1 MKRAIKKHA
10 GEFVTILALVVLAAA
25 VAVYITAHERLAL
38 PAWVPGVHK
47 QFKLDV
53 EFSTAQAVTPGQGQ
67 TVDISGVQVGRVT
80 GVSLRNGRAVV
91 STEIKSK
98 FGHVYPN
105 AHVLL
110 RPKTGLKDMVLELD
124 PGSPSSGHELA
135 SGSIIPVSNTLPDVN
150 LDEVLASLDA
160 DTRSYL
166 QLLVAAGGEGLGG
179 ANGKRLA
186 SVLRRFD
193 PTARDLAKATSLVAD
208 RRQNLRRVIH
218 NFQLLATALGKND
231 KQLSQFVVN
240 SNGVFKRFAAQN
252 QSLGETVSLLPD
264 ALTAANEALLK
275 TDRLA
280 KTLGPTLERLR
291 PAARA
296 LGPSL
301 KETQPFLKG
310 TTPIIRDQLRPFARK
325 AQPAVD
331 ALAPAAHD
339 LAAATPKL
347 TTVGSVLNY
356 LLDELA
362 YKPPGGNGIANQG
375 YLFYLPWANHNTN
388 EIFSGQDALGPLRR
402 GIVLVSCN
410 GLGLLGPLS
419 DLSAPTHNPTLATII
434 QLLNPPTPQE
444 AGCPGAPK

>member
-1 MKRAIKKHA
+1 MKRAIGKHA
-10 GEFVTILALVVLAAA
+10 GEFATILALVALAAA
-25 VAVYITAHERLAL
+25 VAIYITAHERLTL
-38 PAWVPGVHK
+38 PSWVPGVQK

-67 TVDISGVQVGRVT
+67 TVDISGVQVGRVA
-80 GVSLRNGRAVV
+80 GVSLHNGRAVV
-91 STEIKSK
+91 STDIEPRYARI
-98 FGHVYPN
+98 YPN
-105 AHVLL
+105 ATVLL

-124 PGSPSSGHELA
+124 PGTRSSGQALK
-135 SGSIIPVSNTLPDVN
+135 SGATIPVSNTLPDVN
-150 LDEVLASLDA
+150 LDEVLAGLDA
-160 DTRSYL
+160 DSRDYL
-166 QLLVAAGGEGLGG
+166 QLLVSAGGQGLGG

-186 SVLRRFD
+186 SVFRRFD
-193 PTARDLAKATSLVAD
+193 PTARDLAKAASLVAQ
-208 RRQNLRRVIH
+208 RRENLRRVIH

-252 QSLGETVSLLPD
+252 QNLGQTVALLPS
-264 ALTAANEALLK
+264 ALSAANTALIK

-280 KTLGPTLERLR
+280 KTLGPTLGALQ

-301 KETQPFLKG
+301 KASQPFLRD

-325 AQPAVD
+325 AQPAVK
-331 ALAPAAHD
+331 ALAPAASQ
-339 LAAATPKL
+339 LSAATPKL

-356 LLDELA
+356 LLNELA

-388 EIFSGQDALGPLRR
+388 EIFSAQDALGPVRR
-402 GIVLVSCN
+402 GIVLVSCS
-410 GLGLLGPLS
+410 GLGVLGAL
-419 DLSAPTHNPTLATII
+419 ANPTANPTLATII
-434 QLLNPPTPQE
+434 ALLNPPTEQQACGGSTP
-444 AGCPGAPK
+444 

>member
-1 MKRAIKKHA
+1 VKRGIKKYG
-10 GEFVTILALVVLAAA
+10 GEFATILALVVLAAA

-38 PAWVPGVHK
+38 PTWVPGVHK
-47 QFKLDV
+47 QFKLDF

-80 GVSLRNGRAVV
+80 GVSLRDGRALV
-91 STEIKSK
+91 STEVQSK
-98 FGHVYPN
+98 YAHVYPN
-105 AHVLL
+105 ATVLL

-124 PGSPSSGHELA
+124 PGSPSSGQELK
-135 SGSIIPVSNTLPDVN
+135 SGATVPVSNTLPDVN
-150 LDEVLASLDA
+150 LDEVLAGLDG
-160 DTRSYL
+160 DTRDYL
-166 QLLVAAGGEGLGG
+166 QLLVAAGGEGLGRD
-179 ANGKRLA
+179 NGERLA

-193 PTARDLAKATSLVAD
+193 PTARNLARAASLVAD

-218 NFQLLATALGKND
+218 NFQLLATELGKND

-252 QSLGETVSLLPD
+252 QNLGETVSLLPS
-264 ALTAANEALLK
+264 ALAAANNALVK

-280 KTLGPTLERLR
+280 KTLGPTLGQLQ

-301 KETQPFLKG
+301 KASQPFLRG
-310 TTPIIRDQLRPFARK
+310 STPIIRDQLRPFARK
-325 AQPAVD
+325 AQPVVKT
-331 ALAPAAHD
+331 LAPAAHD
-339 LAAATPKL
+339 LSAATPKL

-356 LLDELA
+356 LLNELA

-388 EIFSGQDALGPLRR
+388 QIFSGQDALGPVRR

-410 GLGLLGPLS
+410 GLGLLGPLA
-419 DLSAPTHNPTLATII
+419 DLSSPAHNPTLATII
-434 QLLNPPTPQE
+434 SLLNPPTPSE
-444 AGCPGAPK
+444 AGCPGASP

>member
-1 MKRAIKKHA
+1 VA
-10 GEFVTILALVVLAAA
+10 LAAA
-25 VAVYITAHERLAL
+25 VAIYITAHERLTL
-38 PAWVPGVHK
+38 PSWVPGVQK

-67 TVDISGVQVGRVT
+67 TVDISGVQVGRVA
-80 GVSLRNGRAVV
+80 GVSLHNGRAVV
-91 STEIKSK
+91 STEISPRYAQI
-98 FGHVYPN
+98 YPN
-105 AHVLL
+105 ATVLL

-124 PGSPSSGHELA
+124 PGSRSSGAALK
-135 SGSIIPVSNTLPDVN
+135 SGATIPVSNTLPDVN
-150 LDEVLASLDA
+150 LDEVLAGLDA
-160 DTRSYL
+160 DSRDYL
-166 QLLVAAGGEGLGG
+166 QLLVSAGGQGLGG
-179 ANGKRLA
+179 TNGKRLA

-193 PTARDLAKATSLVAD
+193 PTARALAKASSLVAQ
-208 RRQNLRRVIH
+208 RRENLRRVIH

-252 QSLGETVSLLPD
+252 QNLGETVALLPS
-264 ALTAANEALLK
+264 ALSAANTALIK

-280 KTLGPTLERLR
+280 KTLGPTLQQLR

-301 KETQPFLKG
+301 KASQPFLRD

-325 AQPAVD
+325 AQPAVK
-331 ALAPAAHD
+331 ALAPAASQ
-339 LAAATPKL
+339 LSAATPKL

-356 LLDELA
+356 LLNELA

-388 EIFSGQDALGPLRR
+388 EIFSAQDALGPVRR
-402 GIVLVSCN
+402 GIVLVSCS
-410 GLGLLGPLS
+410 GLGVLGAL
-419 DLSAPTHNPTLATII
+419 ANPTANPTLATII
-434 QLLNPPTPQE
+434 ALLNPPTEQQACGGSTP
-444 AGCPGAPK
+444 

>member
-1 MKRAIKKHA
+1 MRRAIRKHL
-10 GEFVTILALVVLAAA
+10 GEFATILGLVVLAAA
-25 VAVYITAHERLAL
+25 VAVYITAHERLVL
-38 PAWVPGVHK
+38 PTWVPGVHK

-53 EFSTAQAVTPGQGQ
+53 EFATAQAVTPGQGQ
-67 TVDISGVQVGRVT
+67 TVDVSGVQVGRVS
-80 GVSLRNGRAVV
+80 GVGLRDGRAVV
-91 STEIKSK
+91 STRINERYAHI
-98 FGHVYPN
+98 YPN

-124 PGSPSSGHELA
+124 PGSPSSGKELK
-135 SGSIIPVSNTLPDVN
+135 SGATIPVSNTLPDVN
-150 LDEVLASLDA
+150 LDEVLAGLDA
-160 DTRSYL
+160 DSRNYL
-166 QLLVAAGGEGLGG
+166 QLLVTAGGEALGG
-179 ANGKRLA
+179 SNGRKLA

-193 PTARDLAKATSLVAD
+193 PTARDLERAAGLVAQ

-240 SNGVFKRFAAQN
+240 SNGVFKRFANQN
-252 QSLGETVSLLPD
+252 QNLGEAVSLLPS
-264 ALTAANEALLK
+264 ALSAANTALVK

-280 KTLGPTLERLR
+280 RTLGPTLQQLR

-301 KETQPFLKG
+301 KASQPFLRG
-310 TTPIIRDQLRPFARK
+310 TTPILRDQLRPFARK
-325 AQPAVD
+325 AQPAVK
-331 ALAPAAHD
+331 ALAPAASQ

-347 TTVGSVLNY
+347 TTVGGVLNY

-362 YKPPGGNGIANQG
+362 YKPPGGQGVANQG

-388 EIFSGQDALGPLRR
+388 EIFSAQDALGPLRR
-402 GIVLVSCN
+402 GIVLVSCA

-419 DLSAPTHNPTLATII
+419 DLSSPAHNPTLATII
-434 QLLNPPTPQE
+434 GLLNPPTKEQACGGGTP
-444 AGCPGAPK
+444 